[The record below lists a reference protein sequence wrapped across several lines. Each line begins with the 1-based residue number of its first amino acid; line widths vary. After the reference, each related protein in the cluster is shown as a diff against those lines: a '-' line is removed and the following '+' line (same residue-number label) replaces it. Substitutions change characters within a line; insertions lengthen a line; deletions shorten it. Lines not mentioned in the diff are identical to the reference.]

1 MALIACPECG
11 KEVSDKAAAC
21 PYCGNPL
28 KENPETEMSTKADA
42 VSAAQKKNYF
52 KWSLLLWPLYVVE
65 MIVFVFVQL
74 ALGLDGK
81 IEEIVYL
88 GILGLITAVNFVLA
102 IPLIRGMVKD
112 NYLKTQSNKISIK
125 GVISLVLCALF
136 LVTSGKSMITSV
148 IGNSDDDSTSMWESQ
163 VELSGDEER
172 AVVACSDLQSRLKN
186 PSSLQLNKVVVVEDT
201 EVEHA
206 YYVFIDY
213 SAQNG
218 FGGTTRSVVVY
229 KNGTYYTN
237 DSDESYRYTMAQD
250 TLNFCVAMGC
260 PYTDVDV
267 ERISSHLS

>member
-1 MALIACPECG
+1 MALITCPECG
-11 KEVSDKAAAC
+11 REVSDKAAAC

-28 KENPETEMSTKADA
+28 KENADTGMSTKADA
-42 VSAAQKKNYF
+42 VSAAQKKNYL
-52 KWSLLLWPLYVVE
+52 KYSLLLWPLYVVE
-65 MIVFVFVQL
+65 IIVFIFVQF

-81 IEEIVYL
+81 IGEIVSL

-125 GVISLVLCALF
+125 GLISLVLCALF
-136 LVTSGKSMITSV
+136 LVTSGKDMITSV
-148 IGNSDDDSTSMWESQ
+148 IGGSDDDSTSTWESQ

-213 SAQNG
+213 SAQNS

-237 DSDESYRYTMAQD
+237 DSDDSNRYTMAQD

>member
-52 KWSLLLWPLYVVE
+52 KWSLLLWPLYVAE

-74 ALGLDGK
+74 ALGLNGK

-88 GILGLITAVNFVLA
+88 GILGLITAVNFVFA

-148 IGNSDDDSTSMWESQ
+148 RGLCRRQPAAGSRTGAAVRSCAAVYWHGRCRCGAGVWLYADDPVAKIDP
-163 VELSGDEER
+163 
-172 AVVACSDLQSRLKN
+172 AVKRSEVCRHAHIPFQRKSRL
-186 PSSLQLNKVVVVEDT
+186 Q
-201 EVEHA
+201 
-206 YYVFIDY
+206 
-213 SAQNG
+213 
-218 FGGTTRSVVVY
+218 
-229 KNGTYYTN
+229 
-237 DSDESYRYTMAQD
+237 
-250 TLNFCVAMGC
+250 
-260 PYTDVDV
+260 
-267 ERISSHLS
+267 

>member
-1 MALIACPECG
+1 
-11 KEVSDKAAAC
+11 
-21 PYCGNPL
+21 
-28 KENPETEMSTKADA
+28 
-42 VSAAQKKNYF
+42 
-52 KWSLLLWPLYVVE
+52 
-65 MIVFVFVQL
+65 
-74 ALGLDGK
+74 
-81 IEEIVYL
+81 
-88 GILGLITAVNFVLA
+88 
-102 IPLIRGMVKD
+102 
-112 NYLKTQSNKISIK
+112 
-125 GVISLVLCALF
+125 
-136 LVTSGKSMITSV
+136 MITSV

-237 DSDESYRYTMAQD
+237 DSDDSYRYTMAQD
-250 TLNFCVAMGC
+250 TLDFCVAMGC

>member
-1 MALIACPECG
+1 MALITCPECG
-11 KEVSDKAAAC
+11 REVSDKATTC
-21 PYCGNPL
+21 PYCGNQL
-28 KENPETEMSTKADA
+28 KENPETEMRTKADA

-136 LVTSGKSMITSV
+136 LVTSGKDMITSV
-148 IGNSDDDSTSMWESQ
+148 IGGSDDDSTLTQ
-163 VELSGDEER
+163 IELSDDEER

-237 DSDESYRYTMAQD
+237 DSDDSNRYTMAQD
-250 TLNFCVAMGC
+250 TLNFCIAMGC